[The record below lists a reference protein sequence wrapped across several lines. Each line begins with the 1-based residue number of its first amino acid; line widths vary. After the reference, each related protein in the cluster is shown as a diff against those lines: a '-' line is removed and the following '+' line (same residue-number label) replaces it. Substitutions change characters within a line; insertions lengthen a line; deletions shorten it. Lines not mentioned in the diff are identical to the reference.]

1 MKLKKFKDL
10 TDEQLNMLI
19 NVHYNHWKKYS
30 EFITEENT
38 SQKFKNLYTTDNL
51 PLGLALFNEENNI
64 VGFCVLKIENL
75 KLYPEIYPW
84 LSDVMILKEYRNL
97 GYGRILVNEAL
108 KYLKTLGYDKVYV
121 WTDQAPLFY
130 EKLNFKFVQ
139 KVEKNNG
146 GYGKLYSKEGI

>member
-1 MKLKKFKDL
+1 MNLLPKKKLL
-10 TDEQLNMLI
+10 
-19 NVHYNHWKKYS
+19 
-30 EFITEENT
+30 
-38 SQKFKNLYTTDNL
+38 KNLYTTDNL